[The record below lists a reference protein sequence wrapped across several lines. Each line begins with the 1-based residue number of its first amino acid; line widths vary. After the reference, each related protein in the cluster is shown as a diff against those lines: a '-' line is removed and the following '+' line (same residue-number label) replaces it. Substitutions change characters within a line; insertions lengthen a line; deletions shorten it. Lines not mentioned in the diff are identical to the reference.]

1 MIHETKRS
9 LPIQRST
16 NPSTTEITESRARP
30 TVYAAFL
37 PLDQSVSFE
46 KVHGLSCCASPEEG
60 HGKGI
65 VSKGLLSVRISVQSG
80 EVSCATPGPKKIQG
94 KTHA

>member
-1 MIHETKRS
+1 M
-9 LPIQRST
+9 
-16 NPSTTEITESRARP
+16 
-30 TVYAAFL
+30 YAAFL

-60 HGKGI
+60 HGEGI

-80 EVSCATPGPKKIQG
+80 EASCATPGPKKKYKG
-94 KTHA
+94 KLTLDIYCEETAKDSLGCDDCGHS